1 MTAKEKAIELA
12 RKYQDLIFDMVD
24 TSELDP
30 DFHSTSIDAAL
41 IAVEEVR
48 QEALSY
54 DMATGKNREDYWQ
67 QVKAELE
74 AL

>member
-41 IAVEEVR
+41 IAVDEILDIIIESDDHTWKTFWR
-48 QEALSY
+48 
-54 DMATGKNREDYWQ
+54 

-74 AL
+74 TL